1 VTRRDRERLAIR
13 GAHQETGVIKIEVFD
28 PPMCCSTGVCGPA
41 IDPELVRFAA
51 DLEWLTQQGVT
62 VERFNLSQQPAPFA
76 STPLVKEAL
85 AKDGLGCLPLIVVDG
100 VARHQASYPTREM
113 LATYAG
119 LDLRPSIFTAAV
131 GELVAIG
138 AAIAANCEVCFKHH
152 YNEARKLGVSNE
164 DMCLAVET
172 GHAVKNRS
180 DRSVVELAD
189 RYLSVEPIPTSSGC
203 CGPTPESAG
212 SAPAGRPGT
221 CCG

>member
-1 VTRRDRERLAIR
+1 M
-13 GAHQETGVIKIEVFD
+13 KIQVFD
-28 PPMCCSTGVCGPA
+28 PSMCCSSGVCGPSV
-41 IDPELVRFAA
+41 DPELVRVAA
-51 DLEWLTQQGVT
+51 DLEWLTQQGVD
-62 VERFNLSQQPAPFA
+62 VERFNLSQQPGAFA

-85 AKDGLGCLPLIVVDG
+85 ARLGLGCLPLTLVDG
-100 VARHQASYPTREM
+100 VVRHQGSYPTREM
-113 LATYAG
+113 LATYVG

-172 GHAVKNRS
+172 GHAVKSRS
-180 DRSVVELAD
+180 DRVVVELAD
-189 RYLSVEPIPTSSGC
+189 RYLSNAGAPVSSGC
-203 CGPTPESAG
+203 CSPSPDSKGVIPVKS
-212 SAPAGRPGT
+212 T